1 MSVFFLGHMKNSC
14 LLTFISLVYGILI
27 FGLPMLFVHWKS
39 FVHAFGAVEKDSIF
53 GDLGGNSKSAEET
66 TPPEHAPNLRD

>member
-1 MSVFFLGHMKNSC
+1 MKNSC

-39 FVHAFGAVEKDSIF
+39 FVLAFGAVEKDSIF
-53 GDLGGNSKSAEET
+53 GDLGGN
-66 TPPEHAPNLRD
+66 

>member
-1 MSVFFLGHMKNSC
+1 MKGCKFCAEQGNLSVCVFFGHMKNSC

-39 FVHAFGAVEKDSIF
+39 FVLAFGAVEKDSIF
-53 GDLGGNSKSAEET
+53 GDRGGN
-66 TPPEHAPNLRD
+66 